1 MRLLLLLGSMLP
13 FARVDDLQ
21 LRLLDVTPYP
31 QEAAGIIRIQY
42 RARLIVAPVGDELPD
57 AITAVLCRTWAE
69 LKHQETGP

>member
-31 QEAAGIIRIQY
+31 QEAAGIMRTEY
-42 RARLIVAPVGDELPD
+42 RARLMVAPAGEELPD
-57 AITAVLCRTWAE
+57 AITAVQRRTWAE